1 MNLFMNIFINILI
14 VLFIVLFI
22 FKICINKEGLTGNE
36 TDPVKTYQPYDPTN
50 PLILAQQ
57 NAGNIQILKGQMDE
71 LIGMKKE
78 LSDVS
83 GNLILL
89 SDQVN
94 QIMLQ
99 QSNYATQKAPSLP
112 IVDVNENEEA
122 S

>member
-1 MNLFMNIFINILI
+1 MNIFMNILI

-22 FKICINKEGLTGNE
+22 FKIFINKEGLTGNV

-99 QSNYATQKAPSLP
+99 QSNYATQHAPSLP
-112 IVDVNENEEA
+112 IVDVNENETA